1 MAKSYTDCYL
11 PETEIKLR
19 SFFTSEAQKKKM
31 NLPRDIEHHAY
42 GFRNAMLYHCAKV
55 SGKLSG
61 TSRSNCMCNTDR
73 Q

>member
-1 MAKSYTDCYL
+1 
-11 PETEIKLR
+11 
-19 SFFTSEAQKKKM
+19 M

-61 TSRSNCMCNTDR
+61 TSRSNSMCNIDR

>member
-1 MAKSYTDCYL
+1 MQTAIFLRDKTSFIFH
-11 PETEIKLR
+11 ERSTE
-19 SFFTSEAQKKKM
+19 KKM

-55 SGKLSG
+55 SGKLSD
-61 TSRSNCMCNTDR
+61 TSRSNSMCNTDR